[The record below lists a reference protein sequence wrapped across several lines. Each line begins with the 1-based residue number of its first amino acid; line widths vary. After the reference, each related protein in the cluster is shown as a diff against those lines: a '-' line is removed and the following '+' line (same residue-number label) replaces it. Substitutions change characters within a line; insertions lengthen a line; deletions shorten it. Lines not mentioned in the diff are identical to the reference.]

1 MKQREKAVVT
11 VVGKNRV
18 GILAN
23 AATVCAENNVNVV
36 DISQSLKDVFFT
48 MIMLVDITEMTC
60 SIEDLDRLMRERL
73 PEMQIS
79 VMHEEIF
86 NAMHTI

>member
-11 VVGKNRV
+11 VVGRNKV

-23 AATVCAENNVNVV
+23 AATVCAENVV

-60 SIEDLDRLMRERL
+60 SIEDLDRMMRERL

>member
-11 VVGKNRV
+11 VVGRNRV

-23 AATVCAENNVNVV
+23 AAAVCAENNVNVV

>member
-1 MKQREKAVVT
+1 MKQREQAVVT
-11 VVGKNRV
+11 IVGRNTV
-18 GILAN
+18 GILAR
-23 AATVCAENNVNVV
+23 ASTVCAENNVNIV

-48 MIMLVDITEMTC
+48 MVMLVDITEMIC
-60 SIEDLDRLMRERL
+60 SIEDLDRMMRERL